1 MLTKTA
7 IHYVDIMLDII
18 HAWHLTGFLYSYTI
32 YPYWRVVL
40 LNYKSDAVLMADVW
54 F

>member
-1 MLTKTA
+1 MLAKTA
-7 IHYVDIMLDII
+7 IHYVEIMVNII
-18 HAWHLTGFLYSYTI
+18 HAWHVTYFLYSYTM

-40 LNYKSDAVLMADVW
+40 LKYKSDEVLMAGVW

>member
-1 MLTKTA
+1 MLAKTT

-18 HAWHLTGFLYSYTI
+18 HAWYATYFIYSYTM

-40 LNYKSDAVLMADVW
+40 KYESDEVLMAEVW